1 MTALVEPP
9 IAALTLTAFSNAALV
24 MICDGRTPSAAS
36 VTIRCPACMAVSSR
50 RESAPGQAADP
61 GSCMPRVSARQAIVD
76 AVPMVMQ
83 WPQDLAM
90 PLSAI
95 THSACVIR
103 PAASSASNFQTCV
116 PEPTSP
122 PRNFPLSI
130 GPPVT
135 MIAGRSALAAA
146 ISIAGVVL
154 SQPDSSTTPSS
165 GFARSSSS
173 TSMAMRL
180 RNSIAVGRISV
191 SPSDIVGNSSGKPPA
206 SQTPRLTASA
216 TPRRCALHGV
226 SSDQLFAM
234 PITGRPSKTSG
245 TKPSARSHER

>member
-1 MTALVEPP
+1 
-9 IAALTLTAFSNAALV
+9 
-24 MICDGRTPSAAS
+24 
-36 VTIRCPACMAVSSR
+36 MAVSWR
-50 RESAPGQAADP
+50 RESAPGQAAEP
-61 GSCMPRVSARQAIVD
+61 GSCMPRVSARQAIVE

-95 THSACVIR
+95 THSAWVIR
-103 PAASSASNFQTCV
+103 PAASSASNFQTWV

-122 PRNFPLSI
+122 PRNLPLSI

-165 GFARSSSS
+165 GFARSNSS

-191 SPSDIVGNSSGKPPA
+191 SPSDIVGNSSGNPPA
-206 SQTPRLTASA
+206 SQTPRLTAFGDSA
-216 TPRRCALHGV
+216 QVRVAGRELGPAVRDADHRAAVEDLGHETLGSQPGTIDHARPAFGREPLRAA
-226 SSDQLFAM
+226 QLLRMLCRHAA
-234 PITGRPSKTSG
+234 S
-245 TKPSARSHER
+245 